1 MYIYSLF
8 NDSSSV
14 QTIHLYSYPVYLNI
28 YGNLYYKSKITI
40 VQSFSFFE
48 CSRTFDFSIILFI
61 NVLSTLPRASTTL
74 SSVYFFVVFVMN
86 SSLRVYLYRIL
97 LNMTHYYPYS
107 IVILYQYHLFSS
119 IIINTIQCFKQ
130 GQDPSQYEY
139 SLLSL
144 SLINNCLDDIFYIY
158 NIYILFLNH

>member
-74 SSVYFFVVFVMN
+74 SSVYFFRCLCDEQLFTSVFV
-86 SSLRVYLYRIL
+86 SDFVKYDSLL
-97 LNMTHYYPYS
+97 P
-107 IVILYQYHLFSS
+107 LFD
-119 IIINTIQCFKQ
+119 C
-130 GQDPSQYEY
+130 Y
-139 SLLSL
+139 SLSV
-144 SLINNCLDDIFYIY
+144 SFIFIDYY
-158 NIYILFLNH
+158 